1 VKVVY
6 KEESQ
11 IELSRAEAVK
21 LVDLITKQRQTD
33 DGISVT
39 ICDLLKRIK
48 TETDYDP
55 RVHEEYLFKYE

>member
-21 LVDLITKQRQTD
+21 LVDLITKHHETS
-33 DGISVT
+33 GISVT